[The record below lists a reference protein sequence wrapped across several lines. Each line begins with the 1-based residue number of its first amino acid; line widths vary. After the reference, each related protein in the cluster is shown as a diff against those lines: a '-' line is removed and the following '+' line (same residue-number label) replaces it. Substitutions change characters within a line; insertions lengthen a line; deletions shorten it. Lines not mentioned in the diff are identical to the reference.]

1 MNARQYHLAQ
11 FNVARMRAPV
21 DHPLMEGFRSQLERI
36 NALADGSPGFVWRLQ
51 TEGGD
56 ATAIRAYADPLVIV
70 NMSVWESLEALHA
83 YVYKGP
89 HVGPVRDRRQWFE
102 PATVPVLVLWWVPEG
117 HVPSVEEA
125 ISRLEHLRAHG
136 PTASAFTFREPFPP
150 PGEAGVRAPEV
161 EAEFCFPR
169 RG

>member
-1 MNARQYHLAQ
+1 MNAPQYHLAQ
-11 FNVARMRAPV
+11 FNVARMRAPI

-56 ATAIRAYADPLVIV
+56 ATAIRAYTDPLVIV
-70 NMSVWESLEALHA
+70 NMSVWESLEALHG
-83 YVYKGP
+83 YVYQSP
-89 HVGPVRDRRQWFE
+89 HVGPLRDRRQWFE
-102 PATVPVLVLWWVPEG
+102 PATAPVLVLWWVPEG

-150 PGEAGVRAPEV
+150 PGEAGVIVPEV

-169 RG
+169 GG